1 MNWKKELIESKFPLL
16 MGSLM
21 AVAVLAL
28 VLIRENGKSEKLQAV
43 QTKKCETEI
52 LYWKFQYE
60 KKDSFLVEQKKI
72 TDTIYSKL
80 IELKTIS
87 KIIK

>member
-28 VLIRENGKSEKLQAV
+28 VLIRENGKSEKLQSV

-52 LYWKFQYE
+52 LYWKLQYE